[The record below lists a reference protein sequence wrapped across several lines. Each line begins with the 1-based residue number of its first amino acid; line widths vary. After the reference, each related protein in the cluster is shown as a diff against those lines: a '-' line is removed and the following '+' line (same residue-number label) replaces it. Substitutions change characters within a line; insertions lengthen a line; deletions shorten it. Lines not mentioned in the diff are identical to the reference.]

1 MTKKSVFLTI
11 LLIVILSCVYAGSFS
26 AEVKASPF
34 SFQYVKRGD
43 AEHFSKFGFGA
54 EIGAGYNIWKGLSVG
69 ADLKYLN
76 YKYDEVSDKYNVLS
90 AIPYVGWTQSFSD
103 KWSATA
109 KLGAGLQFRII
120 GDAKGK
126 FFALNL
132 YLGAGYALNEKITL
146 TAGVDLG
153 LAFQKDSK
161 DLSAEAM
168 LGAKYNF

>member
-1 MTKKSVFLTI
+1 MKKKVIFT
-11 LLIVILSCVYAGSFS
+11 LLLCIIVLSCTYASSFS
-26 AEVKASPF
+26 AEVKASPY
-34 SFQYVKRGD
+34 SFQFAKRD
-43 AEHFSKFGFGA
+43 ADHFSKYGFGA
-54 EIGAGYNIWKGLSVG
+54 EIGAGYNIWEGLSAGV
-69 ADLKYLN
+69 DIKYSN
-76 YKYDEVSDKYNVLS
+76 YKYDEVSDKYHVIAFTPN
-90 AIPYVGWTQSFSD
+90 VGWTQSFSD